1 MVERNEQT
9 GVAPWVRMV
18 ILVGAL
24 ATACAISLYSTG
36 AIIPTLAG
44 DALIFQSTL
53 LFVVLGSAVLE
64 HKFTRPADS
73 VVNGLMGVV
82 SLVTVA
88 DVAPRGIW
96 WAVFAYCAIT
106 FVLAL
111 VCSVVSTEPHL
122 TGWRARVAQLTYKP
136 AVVFGRARVLYS
148 VVFLFGV
155 FSFYGMQD
163 PRTGVLVLFWGL
175 FIALWPLGVPELLSA
190 FRLHREGP
198 TAIGRAVRLD
208 SPNLL
213 RIALD
218 PQTKWLPDAP
228 VIYEAA
234 DGTQHVVVPL
244 YSQTKDEHVLATGMC
259 VPSTLPKVPGLLAG
273 SLYSLPAASAPVPV
287 EEALGA
293 AAGAVLL
300 GFVIED
306 STIGTIRFETWRS
319 DLCVEGLVIWCHQGH
334 GNKRVFYQI
343 VDGTTREEALEGD
356 RHGFQYAA
364 ATQLGV
370 LDSERGFVKHN
381 WVPVM
386 NTPVFWDPKK
396 LAAETGAARIGDFV
410 YGTLPGTEIQVGG
423 PLVEA
428 MDHHIAILGVTGT
441 GKTELGFDIIRHMLD
456 AGVKVVAIDLTARYR
471 DRVSDLEPTDLSI
484 SAALATDL
492 SQKLFDAETG
502 QYGAGAEKKAL
513 KAFADKLR
521 GDVATH
527 LETFL
532 TSTDP
537 KCRMGLITLDE
548 ISNTKATLF
557 ITELYLTCLL
567 KFARD
572 RPDKCPR
579 VLIVVEEAHTVMPE
593 PNTMGLGDHDSR
605 GLVSKISQIALQG
618 RKYGVGLL
626 VIAQRTATVS
636 KSVLTQCNTVISFSS
651 FDETS
656 LGFLAN
662 IYGDTFRTT
671 IPALPRLH
679 VVLFGK
685 GVRSERPVVVEIPYN
700 PAKQAA
706 TKLPPDDAAQPPKAE
721 VSTAPSA

>member
-1 MVERNEQT
+1 MAERNEQA
-9 GVAPWVRMV
+9 GVAPWVRV
-18 ILVGAL
+18 AILVGAL
-24 ATACAISLYSTG
+24 ATACVISLYSTG
-36 AIIPTLAG
+36 TIIPTSAR

-88 DVAPRGIW
+88 DVAPRGAW

-163 PRTGVLVLFWGL
+163 PRTGILVVFWGL

-190 FRLHREGP
+190 LRLRRDGQSP
-198 TAIGRAVRLD
+198 IGRAVRLD

-259 VPSTLPKVPGLLAG
+259 VPSMLPKVPGLQSG
-273 SLYSLPAASAPVPV
+273 NLYSLPASSAPVSV
-287 EEALGA
+287 EKALGA

-306 STIGTIRFETWRS
+306 STIGTIRFETWRA
-319 DLCVEGLVIWCHQGH
+319 DLCGEGLVIWCHQ

-343 VDGTTREEALEGD
+343 VDGATREEALEGD

-386 NTPVFWDPKK
+386 NTPVFWDPQK
-396 LAAETGAARIGDFV
+396 LVGETGATQTGDFV
-410 YGTLPGTEIQVGG
+410 YGTLPRTEVQVGG
-423 PLVEA
+423 PLVDA

-441 GKTELGFDIIRHMLD
+441 GKTELALDVIRHMIG

-471 DRVSDLEPTDLSI
+471 DRVSDMEPTDLSI
-484 SAALATDL
+484 STALATEL

-502 QYGAGAEKKAL
+502 KFGAPDEKKAL
-513 KAFADKLR
+513 KGFADKLR
-521 GDVATH
+521 DDVGKR
-527 LETFL
+527 LEAFL
-532 TSTDP
+532 TATDP

-572 RPDKCPR
+572 HADKCPR

-593 PNTMGLGDHDSR
+593 PSTMGLGDHDSR

-636 KSVLTQCNTVISFSS
+636 KSVLTQCNTVISLSS

-656 LGFLAN
+656 LGFLSN
-662 IYGDTFRTT
+662 VYGESFKAI

-679 VVLFGK
+679 AVVFGK
-685 GVRSERPVVVEIPYN
+685 GVRSERPVVVEIPYV
-700 PAKQAA
+700 PAK
-706 TKLPPDDAAQPPKAE
+706 DGPPKAPVQPAE
-721 VSTAPSA
+721 ARGGTPG

>member
-1 MVERNEQT
+1 
-9 GVAPWVRMV
+9 VA
-18 ILVGAL
+18 ILVTAL
-24 ATACAISLYSTG
+24 IAACAISFYSTG
-36 AIIPTLAG
+36 TIVPTSSG

-88 DVAPRGIW
+88 DVAPKGAW
-96 WAVFAYCAIT
+96 WAVLSYCAIT
-106 FVLAL
+106 FTLAL
-111 VCSVVSTEPHL
+111 VCTVVSTGPSL
-122 TGWRARVAQLTYKP
+122 SGWRARVAQLTYKP

-155 FSFYGMQD
+155 VSFYGIQD
-163 PRTGVLVLFWGL
+163 PRTGLLVLFWGL

-190 FRLHREGP
+190 FRVQRRGP
-198 TAIGRAVRLD
+198 LPIGKAVRLD

-213 RIALD
+213 RIELE
-218 PQTKWLPDAP
+218 PTCKWQPDSPA
-228 VIYEAA
+228 IYEAA

-244 YSQTKDEHVLATGMC
+244 YSQTKGEHVLATGLC
-259 VPSTLPKVPGLLAG
+259 VPSAVAATAGLQRG
-273 SLYSLPAASAPVPV
+273 SLYSLPKSTGLPSI

-293 AAGAVLL
+293 KAGAVLL

-306 STIGTIRFETWRS
+306 STIGAIRFETWRS
-319 DLCVEGLVIWCHQGH
+319 DVCREGLVIWCQQGA
-334 GNKRVFYQI
+334 KRVFYQ
-343 VDGTTREEALEGD
+343 VVEGTTREEAFEGD

-370 LDSERGFVKHN
+370 LTPDSGFVKHN

-386 NTPVFWDPKK
+386 NTPVFWDATE
-396 LAAETGAARIGDFV
+396 LETSKGAVQTGDFV
-410 YGTLPGTEIQVGG
+410 YGTLPGTKISIGG
-423 PLVEA
+423 PVVDA
-428 MDHHIAILGVTGT
+428 MDHHTAILGVTGT
-441 GKTELGFDIIRHMLD
+441 GKTELAFDMIRYVLQ

-471 DRVSDLEPTDLSI
+471 DRISDLEPTDLSI
-484 SAALATDL
+484 STALATEL
-492 SQKLFDAETG
+492 SKKLFEAETG
-502 QYGAGAEKKAL
+502 AYGAGKEKQAL
-513 KAFADKLR
+513 KTFADKLR
-521 GDVATH
+521 DDVSKQ
-527 LETFL
+527 LEAFL
-532 TSTDP
+532 MSSDA
-537 KCRMGLITLDE
+537 KCRIGLITLDE

-567 KFARD
+567 HFARD
-572 RPDKCPR
+572 QSSKCPR

-593 PNTMGLGDHDSR
+593 PSTMGLGDHDSR

-636 KSVLTQCNTVISFSS
+636 KSVLTQCNTVISLNS

-662 IYGDTFRTT
+662 FYGEGFKAI
-671 IPALPRLH
+671 IPNLPRLH
-679 VVLFGK
+679 AVVFGK
-685 GVRSERPVVVEIPYN
+685 AVRSERPVVVEIPFVAEKASTKKEAPG
-700 PAKQAA
+700 PATQITDPAQAVA
-706 TKLPPDDAAQPPKAE
+706 TK
-721 VSTAPSA
+721 V

>member
-1 MVERNEQT
+1 MAGHVEPA
-9 GVAPWVRMV
+9 GVAPWVRV
-18 ILVGAL
+18 AILVCAL
-24 ATACAISLYSTG
+24 AAACVISLYSTG
-36 AIIPTLAG
+36 TLIPTSAQ

-88 DVAPRGIW
+88 DVAPKAAW
-96 WAVFAYCAIT
+96 WAVFSYCAIT

-122 TGWRARVAQLTYKP
+122 TGWRARVALMTYKP

-155 FSFYGMQD
+155 LSFYGMQD
-163 PRTGVLVLFWGL
+163 PRTGILVLFWGL
-175 FIALWPLGVPELLSA
+175 FIALWPLGVPEVLSA
-190 FRLHREGP
+190 FRFRRGGP
-198 TAIGRAVRLD
+198 VPIGRAVRLD

-218 PQTKWLPDAP
+218 PRTRWEPEVPA
-228 VIYEAA
+228 IYEAA

-244 YSQTKDEHVLATGMC
+244 YSQTKGEHVLATGMC
-259 VPSTLPKVPGLLAG
+259 VPSASQKVQGLQAG
-273 SLYSLPAASAPVPV
+273 SLYSTPESSEAVSV
-287 EEALGA
+287 ERALGA
-293 AAGAVLL
+293 DAGAVLL

-306 STIGTIRFETWRS
+306 STIGTIRFESWRS
-319 DLCVEGLVIWCHQGH
+319 DVCSEGLVIWCHQGD
-334 GNKRVFYQI
+334 KRVFYQI

-370 LDSERGFVKHN
+370 LDSKRGFVKHS

-386 NTPVFWDPKK
+386 NTPVFWDPNK
-396 LAAETGAARIGDFV
+396 LATQTGAAQAGDFV
-410 YGTLPGTEIQVGG
+410 YGTLPGTEVQVGG
-423 PLVEA
+423 PLADA
-428 MDHHIAILGVTGT
+428 MDHHIAVLGVTGT
-441 GKTELGFDIIRHMLD
+441 GKTELAFDIIRHVLQS
-456 AGVKVVAIDLTARYR
+456 GVKVVAIDLTARYR

-484 SAALATDL
+484 STGLATEL
-492 SQKLFDAETG
+492 SQRLFEAETG
-502 QYGAGAEKKAL
+502 AYGAGKEKQAL
-513 KAFADKLR
+513 KGFADKLR
-521 GDVATH
+521 DDVH
-527 LETFL
+527 KQLEVFL
-532 TSTDP
+532 TSADA
-537 KCRMGLITLDE
+537 KCRLGLITLDE
-548 ISNTKATLF
+548 VSNTKATLF

-572 RPDKCPR
+572 HADKCPR

-593 PNTMGLGDHDSR
+593 PSTMGLGDHDSR

-656 LGFLAN
+656 LGFLGN
-662 IYGDTFRTT
+662 VYGEPFKTT
-671 IPALPRLH
+671 IPALPHLH
-679 VVLFGK
+679 AVVFGK
-685 GVRSERPVVVEIPYN
+685 GVRSERPVVVQIPY
-700 PAKQAA
+700 
-706 TKLPPDDAAQPPKAE
+706 DAAKE
-721 VSTAPSA
+721 SVTKRTAQRRNSAH

>member
-1 MVERNEQT
+1 MAERNEQA
-9 GVAPWVRMV
+9 GVAPWVRV
-18 ILVGAL
+18 AILVGAL
-24 ATACAISLYSTG
+24 AVACAISLYSTG
-36 AIIPTLAG
+36 TIIPTSARE
-44 DALIFQSTL
+44 ALIFQSTL

-88 DVAPRGIW
+88 DVAPRMAW

-155 FSFYGMQD
+155 FFFYGMQD
-163 PRTGVLVLFWGL
+163 PRTAILVVLWGL

-190 FRLHREGP
+190 FRFRREGP
-198 TAIGRAVRLD
+198 AAIGRAVRLD

-218 PQTKWLPDAP
+218 PQTRWLPDAP

-234 DGTQHVVVPL
+234 DGAQHVVVPL
-244 YSQTKDEHVLATGMC
+244 YSQTKDAHVLATGMC
-259 VPSTLPKVPGLLAG
+259 VPSTFPKVPGLQAG
-273 SLYSLPAASAPVPV
+273 SLYPLPVSSAPVSV

-293 AAGAVLL
+293 APGAVLL

-306 STIGTIRFETWRS
+306 STIGTIRFETWRPDVCS
-319 DLCVEGLVIWCHQGH
+319 EGLVIWCHQA
-334 GNKRVFYQI
+334 NKRIFYQI
-343 VDGTTREEALEGD
+343 VDGTTREEALEAD

-370 LDSERGFVKHN
+370 LDSERGFVKHS

-396 LAAETGAARIGDFV
+396 LASQTGAAQAGDFV
-410 YGTLPGTEIQVGG
+410 FGTLPGTQLQVGG
-423 PLVEA
+423 PLVDA

-441 GKTELGFDIIRHMLD
+441 GKTELAFDVIRHMLG

-513 KAFADKLR
+513 KTFADKLR

-532 TSTDP
+532 TSTDA

-572 RPDKCPR
+572 HADMCPR
-579 VLIVVEEAHTVMPE
+579 VLIIVEEAHTVMPE
-593 PNTMGLGDHDSR
+593 PSTMGLGDHDSR

-636 KSVLTQCNTVISFSS
+636 KSVLTQCNTVISLSS

-656 LGFLAN
+656 LGFLSN
-662 IYGDTFRTT
+662 VYGESFRAV

-679 VVLFGK
+679 AVVFGK
-685 GVRSERPVVVEIPYN
+685 GVRSERPVVVEIPYVA
-700 PAKQAA
+700 AKHGS
-706 TKLPPDDAAQPPKAE
+706 PKAP
-721 VSTAPSA
+721 VQTATVGGGVDTPAAV

>member
-1 MVERNEQT
+1 MAERTEQAV
-9 GVAPWVRMV
+9 VAPWVRV
-18 ILVGAL
+18 AILVGAL

-36 AIIPTLAG
+36 TVIPTSAPE
-44 DALIFQSTL
+44 ALIFQSTL

-88 DVAPRGIW
+88 DVAPRMAW
-96 WAVFAYCAIT
+96 WAVFAYCTLT

-111 VCSVVSTEPHL
+111 VCSVVSTQPHL
-122 TGWRARVAQLTYKP
+122 TGWRARVAQFTYKP

-155 FSFYGMQD
+155 FSFYGVQD
-163 PRTGVLVLFWGL
+163 QRTAILVIFWGL

-190 FRLHREGP
+190 FRLPRDGP
-198 TAIGRAVRLD
+198 PAIGRAVRLD

-228 VIYEAA
+228 VMYEAV
-234 DGTQHVVVPL
+234 DGAQHVVVPL
-244 YSQTKDEHVLATGMC
+244 YSQTRDEHVLATGMC
-259 VPSTLPKVPGLLAG
+259 VPSNLPRVLGLQSG
-273 SLYSLPAASAPVPV
+273 YLYSLPAASGQVSV
-287 EEALGA
+287 EEVLGA
-293 AAGAVLL
+293 STGSVLL
-300 GFVIED
+300 GFIIED
-306 STIGTIRFETWRS
+306 SRIDTIRFETWRS
-319 DLCVEGLVIWCHQGH
+319 DVCSEGLVIWCQQG
-334 GNKRVFYQI
+334 KRRIFYQI
-343 VDGTTREEALEGD
+343 VDGTTREEALEED

-364 ATQLGV
+364 AAQLGV
-370 LDSERGFVKHN
+370 LDSQRGFVKHN

-396 LAAETGAARIGDFV
+396 LVSEIAAAQAGDFV
-410 YGTLPGTEIQVGG
+410 YGTLPGTEVRVGG
-423 PLVEA
+423 PLVDA

-441 GKTELGFDIIRHMLD
+441 GKTELAFDVIRHMVG
-456 AGVKVVAIDLTARYR
+456 AGVKVIAIDLTARYR
-471 DRVSDLEPTDLSI
+471 DRVSDMEPTDLSI
-484 SAALATDL
+484 SAALAGDL

-502 QYGAGAEKKAL
+502 QYGAGKEKQAL
-513 KAFADKLR
+513 KGFADKLR
-521 GDVATH
+521 DEVGKQLQA
-527 LETFL
+527 FL

-537 KCRMGLITLDE
+537 KCRVGLISLEE

-572 RPDKCPR
+572 HAATCPR

-593 PNTMGLGDHDSR
+593 PSTMGLGDHDSR

-636 KSVLTQCNTVISFSS
+636 KSVLTQCNTVISLSS

-656 LGFLAN
+656 LGFLSN
-662 IYGDTFRTT
+662 VYGEGFKAI

-679 VVLFGK
+679 AVVFGK

-700 PAKQAA
+700 VSKDTAKSTNSA
-706 TKLPPDDAAQPPKAE
+706 TAEQVNTTSASAPPK
-721 VSTAPSA
+721 V

>member
-1 MVERNEQT
+1 MAEPNEQA
-9 GVAPWVRMV
+9 GVAPWVRV
-18 ILVGAL
+18 AILVGAL
-24 ATACAISLYSTG
+24 MTACAISLYSTG
-36 AIIPTLAG
+36 TIIPTSAR

-88 DVAPRGIW
+88 DVAPRMAW

-111 VCSVVSTEPHL
+111 VCSVVSTAPHL

-163 PRTGVLVLFWGL
+163 PRTGILVVFWGL

-190 FRLHREGP
+190 FRLRRGGP
-198 TAIGRAVRLD
+198 TPIGRAVRLD

-218 PQTKWLPDAP
+218 PRTKWLPDAP

-234 DGTQHVVVPL
+234 DRTQHVVVPL

-259 VPSTLPKVPGLLAG
+259 VPSTLPKVPGLQPG
-273 SLYSLPAASAPVPV
+273 NLYSPPVSSVPV
-287 EEALGA
+287 SVEKALGA
-293 AAGAVLL
+293 ETGAVLL

-319 DLCVEGLVIWCHQGH
+319 DVCSEGLVIWCHQGS
-334 GNKRVFYQI
+334 KRVFYQI

-364 ATQLGV
+364 ATQLGT
-370 LDSERGFVKHN
+370 LDDARGFVKHN

-396 LAAETGAARIGDFV
+396 LAAETGAARPGDFV
-410 YGTLPGTEIQVGG
+410 YGTLPGTKVQVGG
-423 PLVEA
+423 SLVDA

-441 GKTELGFDIIRHMLD
+441 GKTELAFDVIRHMLD

-471 DRVSDLEPTDLSI
+471 DRVSDLKPTDLSI
-484 SAALATDL
+484 STTLASEL

-513 KAFADKLR
+513 KGFADKLR

-532 TSTDP
+532 TSTEA

-548 ISNTKATLF
+548 ISNTKATLS

-572 RPDKCPR
+572 HADKCPR

-593 PNTMGLGDHDSR
+593 PSTMGLGDHDSR

-636 KSVLTQCNTVISFSS
+636 KSVLTQCNTVISLSS

-656 LGFLAN
+656 LGFLSN
-662 IYGDTFRTT
+662 VYGDAFKTI

-679 VVLFGK
+679 AVVFGK
-685 GVRSERPVVVEIPYN
+685 GVRSERPVVVEIPYVA
-700 PAKQAA
+700 AKDGVAA
-706 TKLPPDDAAQPPKAE
+706 APKAE
-721 VSTAPSA
+721 GDTLELPPLH

>member
-1 MVERNEQT
+1 MAERSEQA
-9 GVAPWVRMV
+9 GVAPWVRV
-18 ILVGAL
+18 AILVGAL

-36 AIIPTLAG
+36 TIIPTSAR

-88 DVAPRGIW
+88 DVAPRMAW
-96 WAVFAYCAIT
+96 WAVFTYCAIT

-163 PRTGVLVLFWGL
+163 PRTGILVVFWGL

-190 FRLHREGP
+190 FRFRRNGP
-198 TAIGRAVRLD
+198 TPIGRAVRLD

-234 DGTQHVVVPL
+234 DSTQHVVIPL
-244 YSQTKDEHVLATGMC
+244 YSQAKDEHVLATGMC
-259 VPSTLPKVPGLLAG
+259 VPSTLPTVPGLQSG
-273 SLYSLPAASAPVPV
+273 NLYSLPASSAPVSV

-293 AAGAVLL
+293 ETGTVLL

-319 DLCVEGLVIWCHQGH
+319 DVCSEGLVIWCHQGS
-334 GNKRVFYQI
+334 KRVFYQI
-343 VDGTTREEALEGD
+343 VDGTTREEALEDD

-370 LDSERGFVKHN
+370 LDSVRGFVKHN
-381 WVPVM
+381 WVPIM

-396 LAAETGAARIGDFV
+396 LAAETGAAQAGDFV
-410 YGTLPGTEIQVGG
+410 YGSLPGTEVQIGG
-423 PLVEA
+423 PLIDA

-441 GKTELGFDIIRHMLD
+441 GKTELAFDIIRHMLG
-456 AGVKVVAIDLTARYR
+456 AGVKVIAIDLTARYR

-484 SAALATDL
+484 STALASEL

-502 QYGAGAEKKAL
+502 QYGAGTEKKAL
-513 KAFADKLR
+513 KGFADKLR
-521 GDVATH
+521 GDVAKH

-532 TSTDP
+532 TSKDAE
-537 KCRMGLITLDE
+537 CRMGLITLDE

-572 RPDKCPR
+572 HADKCPR

-593 PNTMGLGDHDSR
+593 PSTMGLGDHDSR

-636 KSVLTQCNTVISFSS
+636 KSVLTQCNTVISLSS

-656 LGFLAN
+656 LGFLSN
-662 IYGDTFRTT
+662 VYGDAFKAI

-679 VVLFGK
+679 AVVFGK
-685 GVRSERPVVVEIPYN
+685 GVRSERPVVVEIPYVA
-700 PAKQAA
+700 AKDGIAVA
-706 TKLPPDDAAQPPKAE
+706 PKAE
-721 VSTAPSA
+721 GGDTPEPPAVH